1 MFDKKAGEGEGKGD
15 KMFKSQ
21 AFGKSCCRIETP
33 RAPARRRRLTRPP
46 FVEERVKQ
54 FQKVMETH
62 PNKVPVILEKAPT
75 AEVPDVDRNKYLLP
89 REFTVANFLD
99 VIRKRTNL
107 GKEQA
112 IFVYVNGSV
121 PASNAMFGSI
131 YEQHKDADGF
141 LYIVYTGESSFG
153 SPALSS

>member
-1 MFDKKAGEGEGKGD
+1 MTGCTNLLRV
-15 KMFKSQ
+15 S
-21 AFGKSCCRIETP
+21 
-33 RAPARRRRLTRPP
+33 RP
-46 FVEERVKQ
+46 VDERVKQ

-62 PNKVPVILEKAPT
+62 PNKIPVILEKAST

-112 IFVYVNGSV
+112 IFIYVNGTV

-131 YEQHKDADGF
+131 YEQHKDSDGF

-153 SPALSS
+153 SF

>member
-1 MFDKKAGEGEGKGD
+1 MSPLR
-15 KMFKSQ
+15 M
-21 AFGKSCCRIETP
+21 I
-33 RAPARRRRLTRPP
+33 RRSLSRLNRLVNPVVVY
-46 FVEERVKQ
+46 FNKVCLEERVKQ

-62 PNKVPVILEKAPT
+62 PNKIPVILEKAPT

-112 IFVYVNGSV
+112 IFIYVNGTV

-141 LYIVYTGESSFG
+141 LYVVYTGESSFG
-153 SPALSS
+153 LAL

>member
-1 MFDKKAGEGEGKGD
+1 MFEKEETVSGTTAAKDTKKP
-15 KMFKSQ
+15 FKSQ
-21 AFGKSCCRIETP
+21 
-33 RAPARRRRLTRPP
+33 P
-46 FVEERVKQ
+46 FEERVKQ

-62 PNKVPVILEKAPT
+62 PNKIPVILEKANT

-112 IFVYVNGSV
+112 IFIYVNGTV

-131 YEQHKDADGF
+131 YEQHKDPDGF

-153 SPALSS
+153 KLCN

>member
-1 MFDKKAGEGEGKGD
+1 MFGIDE
-15 KMFKSQ
+15 
-21 AFGKSCCRIETP
+21 
-33 RAPARRRRLTRPP
+33 RL
-46 FVEERVKQ
+46 KQ
-54 FQKVMETH
+54 YQKVMETH
-62 PNKVPVILEKAPT
+62 PNKIPVILEKAAT

-107 GKEQA
+107 GKEQS
-112 IFVYVNGSV
+112 IFIYVNGTV

-153 SPALSS
+153 GLL